1 MSKEIICI
9 IDDDPIYQIITKKI
23 INKTD
28 TEKEIISFSNGAEA
42 IDAFAS
48 NVQQPEALP
57 NIILLDIDMP
67 IMDGWE
73 FMASFEKILPLI
85 SKKIAIYII
94 SSSIADSDK
103 EKAKS
108 YKQIA
113 GYLSKPL
120 TLENFTAI
128 EKANT

>member
-120 TLENFTAI
+120 TLENFRAI